1 MRRSMKHCSAAMLA
15 AVCAAGLQA
24 QTMAAHI
31 AESKLSYTTIRNN
44 LVGMAEAM
52 PADAYG
58 FQPTPEIRTFGALM
72 AHVADANARQ
82 CGVAMGEQKSVGAA
96 AKTAKAELVQALKDS
111 FTICDAAFD
120 ALTEANAL
128 QPAGMN
134 RSKLGLLNF
143 NTMHD
148 NEEYGYGAV
157 YLRLKGV
164 VPPSTASRGRG
175 GR

>member
-1 MRRSMKHCSAAMLA
+1 MRHSSIPMLL

-24 QTMAAHI
+24 QNMASHI
-31 AESKLSYTTIRNN
+31 AESRVSYTTIKTN
-44 LVGMAEAM
+44 LTAMAEAM
-52 PADAYG
+52 PADAYS

-72 AHVADANARQ
+72 AHIADANARQ
-82 CGVAMGEQKSVGAA
+82 CSMAMGEQKSVGAA
-96 AKTAKAELVQALKDS
+96 AKTAKADLVQALKDS
-111 FTICDAAFD
+111 FAICDAAFD

-143 NTMHD
+143 NTMHC
-148 NEEYGYGAV
+148 NEEYGYGSI

-164 VPPSTASRGRG
+164 VPPSTAGRGRG